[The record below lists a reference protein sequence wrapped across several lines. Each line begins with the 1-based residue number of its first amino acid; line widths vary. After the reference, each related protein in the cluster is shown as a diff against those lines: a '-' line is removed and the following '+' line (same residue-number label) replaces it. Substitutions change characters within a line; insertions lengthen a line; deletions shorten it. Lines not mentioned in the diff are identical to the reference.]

1 MITSIFEQF
10 EIIRLIPI
18 HPFGNLDLSFTN
30 SSLYLVIALFIL
42 NGLINNNIKKK
53 KKRVWHNAQRI
64 THSGSSTL
72 LRWPHIFMLQINK
85 IFFQKQLDFG
95 G

>member
-42 NGLINNNIKKK
+42 NGLINNNIKNLVPG
-53 KKRVWHNAQRI
+53 R
-64 THSGSSTL
+64 
-72 LRWPHIFMLQINK
+72 
-85 IFFQKQLDFG
+85 
-95 G
+95 